1 MLQNSDFR
9 VCIDYEDFEPG
20 EFIIKNIADAI
31 SRSRNTIA
39 VLSPDFVNSDW
50 CQTELKMALSHLHK
64 RHQVIPILYRECS
77 IPIFLIDRTYLDWCN
92 DDVRKTFWEQL
103 VKKINGSKGTVTTIE
118 ASKLKVTS

>member
-1 MLQNSDFR
+1 MLQNSDLR

-64 RHQVIPILYRECS
+64 RHQVIPILYRVCA
-77 IPIFLIDRTYLDWCN
+77 IPLFLLDRTYLDWCN